1 MNTIQKGDAYIK
13 LVRDLSKKVQ
23 AATKHMRE
31 EGYFE
36 EDCVGSFWGG
46 VVETFPDMKVLMI

>member
-13 LVRDLSKKVQ
+13 LVRDLPKKVQ

-31 EGYFE
+31 EGNFE
-36 EDCVGSFWGG
+36 EDCVGSFWGI
-46 VVETFPDMKVLMI
+46 VETFPDMKVLMI